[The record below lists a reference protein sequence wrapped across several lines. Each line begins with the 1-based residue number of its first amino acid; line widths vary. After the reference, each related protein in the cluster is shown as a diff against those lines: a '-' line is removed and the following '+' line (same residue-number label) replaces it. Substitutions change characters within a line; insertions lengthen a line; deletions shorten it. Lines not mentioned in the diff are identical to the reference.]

1 MNILIVTSL
10 LPFPLNSGGAQAQYN
25 MIESLRKKHNIAIVY
40 PQNANN
46 SNYSL
51 AQLKKRWPDVKF
63 RRYAYT
69 SQLRHIP
76 FAYEKAMR
84 ALKLFLIPNSH
95 SFKAERVLKPY
106 GYPLTPHFV
115 SFVEKVAKEH
125 QANILQAEFYPYLG
139 LAEKINL
146 QIKTLFVHHEIRFV
160 RDERMMVE
168 LKPTPKEQRTMKM
181 QAREEIRLLN
191 AYDAVITLTETDCNI
206 LRKHGVV
213 SPIFVSPAGINTPR
227 CNYIDRPG
235 QAFFVGGFS
244 HAPNQE
250 GVRWLFEK
258 VFPLIPDNSPNGM
271 QELGVIGMGWKHTWF
286 DAISAFKP
294 KLYGFVDSIADVAGG
309 GIMLVPILSGSGM
322 RMKILEAAALAMPIV
337 TTSVGKEG
345 LAFENQVHCL
355 VADSPQAFADAIT
368 LLLRDKALRRKLA
381 LNAQELFA
389 RNYSIESLV
398 EVRQQVYNK
407 MTI

>member
-1 MNILIVTSL
+1 
-10 LPFPLNSGGAQAQYN
+10 
-25 MIESLRKKHNIAIVY
+25 
-40 PQNANN
+40 
-46 SNYSL
+46 
-51 AQLKKRWPDVKF
+51 
-63 RRYAYT
+63 
-69 SQLRHIP
+69 
-76 FAYEKAMR
+76 
-84 ALKLFLIPNSH
+84 
-95 SFKAERVLKPY
+95 
-106 GYPLTPHFV
+106 
-115 SFVEKVAKEH
+115 
-125 QANILQAEFYPYLG
+125 
-139 LAEKINL
+139 
-146 QIKTLFVHHEIRFV
+146 
-160 RDERMMVE
+160 
-168 LKPTPKEQRTMKM
+168 
-181 QAREEIRLLN
+181 
-191 AYDAVITLTETDCNI
+191 
-206 LRKHGVV
+206 
-213 SPIFVSPAGINTPR
+213 
-227 CNYIDRPG
+227 
-235 QAFFVGGFS
+235 
-244 HAPNQE
+244 
-250 GVRWLFEK
+250 
-258 VFPLIPDNSPNGM
+258 
-271 QELGVIGMGWKHTWF
+271 MGWKHTWF